1 MANKKGINWDFISAR
16 EGGAQLQGYLPMEDG
31 NVIDK
36 SGLTVATGFDVGQ
49 MSEEELMRSPLSD
62 EIKAKLSPYV
72 GKKGQDAL
80 ALTNEMGVPNITP
93 DQSSM
98 IDAYSHKRTLDSLKS
113 NYNKSS
119 GKNFD
124 DLSSE
129 QQTVVASVGFQYG
142 SNLESA
148 TPGFWKQVTTDDW
161 DGAHSNLR
169 DFKDKYPSRRNLEA
183 DLIKPIEDKIV
194 EELAEEKT
202 IGSYVK

>member
-169 DFKDKYPSRRNLEA
+169 DFKDKYPTRRNLEA

-194 EELAEEKT
+194 DGLAEEKT

>member
-194 EELAEEKT
+194 DGLAEEKT

>member
-194 EELAEEKT
+194 DELAEEKT

>member
-16 EGGAQLQGYLPMEDG
+16 EGGAQLQGYLPMEG
-31 NVIDK
+31 ENVVGK

-169 DFKDKYPSRRNLEA
+169 DFKDKYPTRRNLEA

-194 EELAEEKT
+194 DGLAEEKT